1 MLCIG
6 FCEHLY
12 RLYLVSAPDECI
24 SKALLSDAV
33 KIFLWFQHRFK
44 LAILAKTVTRINTGH
59 PVLSEHICKSLFKH
73 AQRERERER
82 ERERKNKNKNKL
94 FIAQDI

>member
-44 LAILAKTVTRINTGH
+44 LAIQAKTVTRINTGH
-59 PVLSEHICKSLFKH
+59 LRE
-73 AQRERERER
+73 REGERERER
-82 ERERKNKNKNKL
+82 VCVCVCVRMLAPACVTVCACANA
-94 FIAQDI
+94 IVYVM